1 MRNLPLFCIFCLF
14 LIVVANALIDVSH
27 QARETRMPSFR
38 TIHGGTAELS
48 SSALDSFASRFR
60 GALIREKDAG
70 YDGARRV
77 WNGADRTVLRRRGRS
92 RGKSALRGNTTF
104 SSPSGAAATT

>member
-1 MRNLPLFCIFCLF
+1 MRNLPLICIFCLF

-27 QARETRMPSFR
+27 QARETSMPSFR

-48 SSALDSFASRFR
+48 SSTLDSFASRFR
-60 GALIREKDAG
+60 GALIREKDNG

-77 WNGADRTVLRRRGRS
+77 WKRC
-92 RGKSALRGNTTF
+92 ALGGPRQRASIEL
-104 SSPSGAAATT
+104 SSWASCMTPGL